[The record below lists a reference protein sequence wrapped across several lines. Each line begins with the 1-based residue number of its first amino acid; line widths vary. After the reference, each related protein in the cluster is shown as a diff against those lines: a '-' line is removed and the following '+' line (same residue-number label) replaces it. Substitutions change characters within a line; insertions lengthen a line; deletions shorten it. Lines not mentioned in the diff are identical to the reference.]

1 MTPDLRAIEAALL
14 GEPCDPSNL
23 SPEAASVV
31 LPLVRRVVH
40 EKDALKAEIDMLRRE
55 RHAERQ
61 RVDERDQEV
70 GRLRA
75 ALEEARLTLAAEQGR
90 AEGRRVR
97 GGSPRSRNGER
108 AGCASGV
115 KDGGGDGSFWKT
127 LRAVVPSPPE
137 WPIPPALPCS
147 PPTRPSS
154 SPAAHDASPKPANS
168 RATA

>member
-14 GEPCDPSNL
+14 GEPYDPSNL

-75 ALEEARLTLAAEQGR
+75 ALEEARLTLAAEQGLQ
-90 AEGRRVR
+90 EGAPF
-97 GGSPRSRNGER
+97 G
-108 AGCASGV
+108 
-115 KDGGGDGSFWKT
+115 W
-127 LRAVVPSPPE
+127 L
-137 WPIPPALPCS
+137 
-147 PPTRPSS
+147 PPTRFRRTFRREGTGWLIDVYHLDSGGWSWDYWLLGVAMGEPTVSGQE
-154 SPAAHDASPKPANS
+154 PTARAAML
-168 RATA
+168 TA